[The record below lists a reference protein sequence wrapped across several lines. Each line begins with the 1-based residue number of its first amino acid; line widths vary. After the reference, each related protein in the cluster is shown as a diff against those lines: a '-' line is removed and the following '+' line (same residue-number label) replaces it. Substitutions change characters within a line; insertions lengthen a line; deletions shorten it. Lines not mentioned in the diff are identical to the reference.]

1 MRFETSF
8 ATGEQPTDV
17 VASGPVE
24 QGGLLPPAGDAAG
37 TAANRRS
44 GSSSASR
51 AGVGGDG
58 GADDDL
64 APPIRL
70 GTILPLQG
78 GERDFGEPILRVT
91 QAYIDEINLRGGVN
105 GRPLELVAYH
115 ACLLCQGDALTAA
128 RRLVEQDGVFALVN
142 TYPMVVAFQ
151 SVIPY
156 LTEQGVPLVQ
166 GGAFDQTSDAL
177 SPINFATAPSGLFYG
192 RFIPEV
198 TRRHTPARRIGLTYL
213 DVPSETNG
221 LPILR
226 REFERVGIE
235 IVREERIAAAE
246 DAVTNMDSAVTRM
259 RAAGAEGVVA
269 LDPAV
274 LIFGRLAARRQ
285 RFDVPW
291 VGPAAWSR
299 LVEDGC
305 GATCDD
311 VVITD
316 TAGLSFMDRDTPQM
330 QQYLDVMA
338 RRYPGGELTGHTLA
352 GWVGMQ
358 LLVHVLQQIGEPDRE
373 RFLDGMESVR
383 NLDLGTTSALTFTP
397 DRHLGGSASTLL
409 KMEGGTYVRYSEPL
423 DYGEA
428 DPA

>member
-8 ATGEQPTDV
+8 ATGDQPAGA
-17 VASGPVE
+17 VASGPIE
-24 QGGLLPPAGDAAG
+24 QGGLLPPADGGDG
-37 TAANRRS
+37 TSASFRS
-44 GSSSASR
+44 GSSSGSGSGAR
-51 AGVGGDG
+51 GGTA
-58 GADDDL
+58 ADDDP

-70 GTILPLQG
+70 GTILPLHG

-91 QAYIDEINLRGGVN
+91 QAYIDEINLRGGVA

-115 ACLLCQGDALTAA
+115 ACLLCQADALTAA
-128 RRLVEQDGVFALVN
+128 RRLVEQDDVFALVN

-156 LTEQGVPLVQ
+156 LTEHGVPLVQ

-177 SPINFATAPSGLFYG
+177 SPINFATAPTGLFYG

-198 TRRHTPARRIGLTYL
+198 TKRHTPARRIGLTYL

-221 LPILR
+221 LPTLR
-226 REFERVGIE
+226 REFARVGIE

-259 RAAGAEGVVA
+259 RAAGAEGIVA

-299 LVEDGC
+299 LVEEGC

-330 QQYLDVMA
+330 RQYLDVMA

-358 LLVHVLQQIGEPDRE
+358 LLVHVLDQIGKPDRA
-373 RFLDGMESVR
+373 RFLERMESIR
-383 NLDLGTTSALTFTP
+383 NLDLGTTSPLTFTP
-397 DRHLGGSASTLL
+397 DRHLGGSSSILL
-409 KMEGGTYVRYSEPL
+409 KMNGGKYVRHSEPL
-423 DYGEA
+423 NYGEA